1 MINLS
6 NTTPAAPSGATN
18 VTWQVDGSGNVSA
31 NVPIAVLVAPPAAP
45 TSTGTPGEVAFD
57 SAGNWYWCYAFN
69 SWARIGPT
77 GYGSAA
83 ASPPSW

>member
-31 NVPIAVLVAPPAAP
+31 SVPIAVLVAPPAAP
-45 TSTGTPGEVAFD
+45 TGAGTPGEVAFD
-57 SAGNWYWCYAFN
+57 SAGNWYWCYALN
-69 SWARIGPT
+69 SWARIGPG

>member
-1 MINLS
+1 MPIDICVQQPVLRTDLN
-6 NTTPAAPSGATN
+6 A
-18 VTWQVDGSGNVSA
+18 SA
-31 NVPIAVLVAPPAAP
+31 HVPIAVLVALPAAP
-45 TSTGTPGEVAFD
+45 TSAGTPGEVAFD
-57 SAGNWYWCYAFN
+57 AAGNWYWCYAMN